1 MGWKE
6 KSKEWGGGEMS
17 FLSED
22 GEAIA
27 FVVCGEPQLLKGRY
41 KGRESEKVGCP
52 VVSQD
57 GFTLFVIGK
66 RLFRKISKYEE
77 RFSNT
82 AFMAVRHGAQ
92 NEITSSYELKII
104 DDPALTKELFEI
116 KGDSD
121 YRPEIEDAVKA
132 AEEVMR
138 Q

>member
-1 MGWKE
+1 MSWKD

-27 FVVCGEPQLLKGRY
+27 FVIAGDPELLKGRY

-52 VVSQD
+52 VVTAD
-57 GFTLFVIGK
+57 GFTLFIIGK

-82 AFMAVRHGAQ
+82 AFIAIRHGAQ
-92 NEITSSYELKII
+92 NEITSSYELKIV
-104 DDPALTKELFEI
+104 DNAELTKQLFEI
-116 KGDSD
+116 KGDQD
-121 YRPEIEDAVKA
+121 YFPEIDDAVKA